1 LASRATWY
9 ATGLVV
15 VTQIVYLYLGQEAV
29 FDAFEAIALAAVER
43 HGGELLLRL
52 RPPPAATLAGSLAP
66 PHEVHV
72 VRFPGE
78 DHLTRFM
85 ADPARAEVLHLK
97 DASVREALVFRG
109 S

>member
-1 LASRATWY
+1 MI
-9 ATGLVV
+9 VI
-15 VTQIVYLYLGQEAV
+15 TQIIYLHPAKEAE
-29 FDAFEAIALAAVER
+29 FEAFEAIALAAVER

-66 PHEVHV
+66 PHEIHV
-72 VRFPGE
+72 VRFPDD

-97 DASVREALVFRG
+97 DVSVREALVFRG